1 MSSRHEVCSR
11 HYPLRQRLRLMNSTV
26 TAVVLYGS
34 CAWIMTR
41 GSERKLR
48 TTQRRMLRWMVGVRR
63 LAREDSDSSS
73 SQGEYNFDQSETE
86 DSADDAGETW
96 IEWIQRSTYIAEEHL
111 ARAKLDDWVTE
122 QRRRLFRWAGHAARR
137 TDNRWSTRVL
147 DWQPTDGKRLIGRPK
162 RRWSDTLND
171 YFLTEHGLEKGSW
184 QALAQCRE
192 TWSALDDDF
201 CKMSA

>member
-1 MSSRHEVCSR
+1 
-11 HYPLRQRLRLMNSTV
+11 
-26 TAVVLYGS
+26 
-34 CAWIMTR
+34 
-41 GSERKLR
+41 
-48 TTQRRMLRWMVGVRR
+48 MVGVRR

-73 SQGEYNFDQSETE
+73 SQGEYNFDQSDTE

-147 DWQPTDGKRLIGRPK
+147 EWQPIDGKRLIGRPK

-184 QALAQCRE
+184 QALAQCQD
-192 TWSALDDDF
+192 TWSALEDEF
-201 CKMSA
+201 CKMGA